1 MSDASAMSF
10 FCPRLSLQSARFY
23 APEALCD
30 EKTYNQFC
38 LIYCRENAR
47 ESRF

>member
-10 FCPRLSLQSARFY
+10 CCPRLSLQSARFC